1 MEKNIEKKRE
11 YDTLH
16 QKLLQLEKDN
26 FLLLEK
32 IKMARLDGDVSEDGN
47 LGALGEKN
55 CALQRQIA

>member
-11 YDTLH
+11 HDTLH

-47 LGALGEKN
+47 LTSLLRKN
-55 CALQRQIA
+55 